1 MALELY
7 FVHYQKMTNFAGQ
20 KPHSYYSRNGHNSYF
35 QTKSIPMKQTSIKAL
50 IFGVFA
56 AVLLAVPLTLHST
69 DKPQEQTPEQSEVK
83 ATEEEPERFCVVA
96 HVPNSITV
104 ASFPGGE
111 SAMYAF
117 LCENLCYP
125 AQKDK
130 LEGMVVIRFTVER
143 DGSLDEFSIVKSVS
157 PELDAEA
164 IRVVKQMPKWEPGTE
179 DGVPVRYIMSLPI
192 TFKLTEEEVQ

>member
-1 MALELY
+1 
-7 FVHYQKMTNFAGQ
+7 
-20 KPHSYYSRNGHNSYF
+20 
-35 QTKSIPMKQTSIKAL
+35 MKLTSKAL
-50 IFGVFA
+50 ICGVFA
-56 AVLLAVPLTLHST
+56 VLLLAFPLALYST
-69 DKPQEQTPEQSEVK
+69 DKPMGQTPEQSEVK

-96 HVPNSITV
+96 HVPDSITV

-125 AQKDK
+125 EQAQKDK

-164 IRVVKQMPKWEPGTE
+164 IRVVKQMPKWKPGTE